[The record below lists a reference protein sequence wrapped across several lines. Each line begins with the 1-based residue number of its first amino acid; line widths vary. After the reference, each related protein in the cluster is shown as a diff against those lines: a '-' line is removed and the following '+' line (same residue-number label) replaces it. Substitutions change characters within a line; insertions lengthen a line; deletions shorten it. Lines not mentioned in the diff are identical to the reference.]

1 MITCITYQTQYSK
14 MYREILVHC
23 VDQVDERKLLNNDE
37 LLKLHDYKFVNY
49 EYITIIICLII
60 MSIDLLCILNANI
73 HIFFIMLITLHE
85 A

>member
-1 MITCITYQTQYSK
+1 

-49 EYITIIICLII
+49 EYITLIICLII
-60 MSIDLLCILNANI
+60 MSIDLLCMLNANI